1 MPQRQHTHETVGAH
15 TPFPQRL
22 HTLLEQFEFEFEF
35 QLKLQFEFQ
44 LQLQLKLKLQFKL
57 QLKLQSLEQQWR
69 IAEFR
74 KQQLTA
80 LWRQPRRSRKLA
92 TRRRLLPPTLRR
104 GCGHRGG
111 RRPGRR

>member
-22 HTLLEQFEFEFEF
+22 HTLLEQFEF

-44 LQLQLKLKLQFKL
+44 LKFQLQLQL

-92 TRRRLLPPTLRR
+92 TRRRFLPPTLRR
-104 GCGHRGG
+104 GCGHGGG
-111 RRPGRR
+111 RRCGRR